1 MSEALDT
8 LNPPAVETEAGVAVL
23 MGYHDKLD
31 LLEREMVKFPWV
43 VMPVTH
49 RFTPG
54 LYIREIFMPAG
65 TILTSKIHKT
75 EHPFVISAGRLE
87 VLTENDGWVPMQ
99 APFTGITKP
108 GTRRV
113 LKIFEDTIWTTFHP
127 TDETDVEKIEAA
139 IIERHDDHLGLTEGE
154 MRALKELQFCSN
166 PPAIEEVKS

>member
-1 MSEALDT
+1 MSDCALTAPVVD
-8 LNPPAVETEAGVAVL
+8 LGSH
-23 MGYHDKLD
+23 YHQRMD

-75 EHPFVISAGRLE
+75 EHPFVISAGVLE
-87 VLTENDGWVPMQ
+87 VLTENDGWVLMK
-99 APFTGITKP
+99 APLTGITKP

-113 LKIFEDTIWTTFHP
+113 LRIIEDTIWTTFHP
-127 TDETDVEKIEAA
+127 TNETDVEKIEAA
-139 IIERHDDHLGLTEGE
+139 IIERHDDHLGLTEEGVK
-154 MRALKELQFCSN
+154 ALRGTQFCTNKPS
-166 PPAIEEVKS
+166 IEEVNK